1 MVREDFEQLMVG
13 DIVLT
18 NKKCKQNSGI
28 MCRVSD
34 IRGDFVTITPLK
46 HERLFNMKHTSMDV
60 SYFMVKKI

>member
-1 MVREDFEQLMVG
+1 MTREDFDLLKVG

-18 NKKCKQNSGI
+18 NKKCKQNAGI

-34 IRGDFVTITPLK
+34 IRGDFVTIMPLK
-46 HERLFNMKHTSMDV
+46 HERLFNMKYTSMDV

>member
-1 MVREDFEQLMVG
+1 MTREDFDLLKVG

-34 IRGDFVTITPLK
+34 IRGDFVTITPIK
-46 HERLFNMKHTSMDV
+46 HERLFNMKYTSMDV
-60 SYFMVKKI
+60 SYYMVKKI

>member
-1 MVREDFEQLMVG
+1 MTREDFDLLKVG

-18 NKKCKQNSGI
+18 NKKYKQNSGI

-46 HERLFNMKHTSMDV
+46 HERLFNMKYTSMDV
-60 SYFMVKKI
+60 SYYMVKKI